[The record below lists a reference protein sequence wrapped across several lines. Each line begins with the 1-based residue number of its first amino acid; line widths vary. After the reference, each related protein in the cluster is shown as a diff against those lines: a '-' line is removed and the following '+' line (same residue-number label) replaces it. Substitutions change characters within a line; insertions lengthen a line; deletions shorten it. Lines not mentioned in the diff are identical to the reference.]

1 MTDWT
6 IPALAPLG
14 AVEQG
19 CLLFADITG
28 YSRFIGQTEITHAQD
43 VIGDLLETMLG
54 VITPTFDVSRVE
66 GDAVFAFA
74 PEGRLTPALLL
85 DTLDSTYFSFR
96 RRLRDVVHATSC
108 ACQACHLM
116 PSLDLKFFLHDGDY
130 AVKKIGGFTE
140 LSGMD
145 VIVLHR
151 LAKGSAKQV
160 TGGKAY
166 AVYTKAIVERMG
178 LDPGELGLAPH
189 FEEFDDAGRIDVF
202 VQDME
207 TRWQTVGSAAG
218 CVVAVEDAVLEVS
231 FETEAPP
238 QVVWDWV
245 TNPVRRRKW
254 QIGVTSVDA
263 ITGGRM
269 QAGSV
274 NHCMHGTSVTIEHVA
289 DWSPFTHLTL
299 LYDSAGVEGWMWSYV
314 FEPVGEGTRLSVR
327 LSDPG
332 DAWEM
337 LEEQFTDHL
346 QAQVDAL
353 EGLIAR
359 SPGRL

>member
-1 MTDWT
+1 MTDRM
-6 IPALAPLG
+6 IPALAQLG

-28 YSRFIGQTEITHAQD
+28 YSRFIDQTEITHAQD
-43 VIGDLLETMLG
+43 VIGDLIETMLG

-85 DTLDSTYFSFR
+85 DTVDSTYFSFR

-108 ACQACHLM
+108 ACRACHLM
-116 PSLDLKFFLHDGDY
+116 PSLDLKFFLHDGEY

-140 LSGMD
+140 LSGID

-151 LAKGSAKQV
+151 LAKGSVKQV
-160 TGGKAY
+160 TGGRAY
-166 AVYTKAIVERMG
+166 AVYTSAIVEKMR
-178 LDPGELGLAPH
+178 LDPAELLLVPH
-189 FEEFDDAGRIDVF
+189 FEELHDVGGVDVF

-207 TRWQTVGSAAG
+207 FRWQIVGSATG
-218 CVVAVEDAVLEVS
+218 SIVAVEDAVFEVS

-245 TNPVRRRKW
+245 TNPVRRMEW
-254 QIGVTSVDA
+254 QTEVTSLDS

-274 NHCMHGTSVTIEHVA
+274 NHCVHGTGVTIEHVA

-299 LYDSAGVEGWMWSYV
+299 LYDTAGIEGWRWSYV
-314 FEPVGEGTRLSVR
+314 LEPVEEGTRLSVR

-332 DAWEM
+332 AVWEM
-337 LEEQFTDHL
+337 LEAPFTERLQEQANT
-346 QAQVDAL
+346 L
-353 EGLIAR
+353 EALIAG
-359 SPGRL
+359 SPGRV